1 MLDNWTED
9 GCNEVHLMEGLEKI
23 VTRSEVEEGC
33 ELSKEM
39 VDEIEKA
46 RSQSLKWADVKRR
59 KKKRLLGVLLWWK
72 GREGRSKMEHLCY
85 NEL

>member
-9 GCNEVHLMEGLEKI
+9 GCNEVHLLEGLEKTM
-23 VTRSEVEEGC
+23 TRSEVEEGC

-46 RSQSLKWADVKRR
+46 RSQSLKMGRCE
-59 KKKRLLGVLLWWK
+59 KKKKEKAAWGPIVVERQ
-72 GREGRSKMEHLCY
+72 RR
-85 NEL
+85 

>member
-46 RSQSLKWADVKRR
+46 RSQSLKM
-59 KKKRLLGVLLWWK
+59 G
-72 GREGRSKMEHLCY
+72 
-85 NEL
+85 